1 MENETTS
8 SESNVN
14 SGAESQH
21 EAPAEN
27 AQSPVADV
35 EVMPTEG
42 HAEKPADNHHFDPVM
57 GQYLPTV
64 NFLVFALLAYFFLRN
79 PIRKA
84 MKSRRESYLKLF
96 ADAQNLKAEAEKQAK
111 EVSERYGKLAQEIE
125 QILANASKAADEER
139 KRIILEAETAA
150 SQIKREAERIVA
162 TELAAAKVGLQQE
175 IMASAKAEIMKKMTS
190 EFKGELAEK
199 YSRSLVSEIA
209 KA

>member
-8 SESNVN
+8 SEPNVN
-14 SGAESQH
+14 SETEAQH
-21 EAPAEN
+21 EVPAEN
-27 AQSPVADV
+27 AQSPGTNADLI
-35 EVMPTEG
+35 PTEG
-42 HAEKPADNHHFDPVM
+42 HAAKPADSHHFDPVM

-84 MKSRRESYLKLF
+84 MKSRRESYLQLF

-111 EVSERYGKLAQEIE
+111 EVSERYGKLEQEIG

-175 IMASAKAEIMKKMTS
+175 IMANAKAEIMKKMTT